1 MEIDIEELKEK
12 FVLYVFCQSTYSY
25 FDKKNDFQIDLQYKP
40 DKVNFIEKKAI
51 EIGELLSN
59 SESTIYKETFSIKL
73 IRTHLSNIKGQS
85 EIRNLH
91 TPLIDTLHYHI
102 SDGLHRSKL
111 KEYSLKYSIEENFGF
126 DKLGSVLIEF
136 LSNQMFYVYLT
147 DDLNRNDRPL
157 NTIFNENTI
166 NKNNWISFFE
176 SIDIKKEPQL
186 EPKIWRGEIGET
198 YVQNC
203 YTTSLIQHL
212 YELKKKIGYLR
223 DSSKLT
229 YLIQLNLPLPQ
240 MPNFDHEAVNQGFYE
255 CDMHYYE
262 FINDYIEY
270 LKQKINLA
278 NSTQFHKNEDAN
290 NKKNTHKKKHITFEN
305 YSIKHE
311 YIKLFFQ
318 SLKNE
323 NLFDEDNIFKGKFN
337 DIKDEIHTIIKVLT
351 DKKYLTEAPNSNN
364 YLFATA
370 LGIKSNINDKT
381 IRKTNWTAKN
391 ERYLYY
397 SQIIPNLIK

>member
-12 FVLYVFCQSTYSY
+12 FVRYVFCQSIYSY
-25 FDKKNDFQIDLQYKP
+25 FEKKIDFEIDLQYKP

-91 TPLIDTLHYHI
+91 TPLIDILNYHI

-111 KEYSLKYSIEENFGF
+111 KEYSRKYSIEENFGF

-147 DDLNRNDRPL
+147 DDLDRNERPL
-157 NTIFNENTI
+157 KEIIFSETNI

-176 SIDIKKEPQL
+176 SIDINKEPQI

-229 YLIQLNLPLPQ
+229 YLNQLNLPAPQ
-240 MPNFDHEAVNQGFYE
+240 MPSFDHDVVNQGFYE
-255 CDMHYYE
+255 CDMRYYE
-262 FINDYIEY
+262 FINDYKEY
-270 LKQKINLA
+270 LNQKINIA
-278 NSTQFHKNEDAN
+278 NLTKSDKIELINKPEEIFNKTEKDSLIKFHNEFDGEFWEHIDLDKFLLTFRTNTKSELKIIQGKGVYFNYGLSIIETKRDKKLVPIFENWYKNTFGTTYKTHKNP
-290 NKKNTHKKKHITFEN
+290 
-305 YSIKHE
+305 
-311 YIKLFFQ
+311 
-318 SLKNE
+318 
-323 NLFDEDNIFKGKFN
+323 
-337 DIKDEIHTIIKVLT
+337 T
-351 DKKYLTEAPNSNN
+351 DKIL
-364 YLFATA
+364 
-370 LGIKSNINDKT
+370 KSKIYNCFK
-381 IRKTNWTAKN
+381 
-391 ERYLYY
+391 
-397 SQIIPNLIK
+397 